1 MTANT
6 QEGEI
11 TMITYK
17 ALAIDNAD
25 DFLFGHSPH
34 PLTLKNGLVLG
45 GGTVYPELNF
55 TLPIMTIEE
64 NTMPEVRKQY
74 TQMIQESTRRAVE
87 LGAEGFIVEFELLPE
102 LTRHPEW
109 GAEITKILR
118 ETLSDAEER
127 HGVKTALR
135 VTPNDLREFER
146 PPRLRSGPLFE
157 RMVESFDACA
167 RAGAD
172 MLAIESTGGKEIH
185 DEAIVNGDLAQS
197 VFSLAILGARDMG
210 FLWDEIVSVARQ
222 SGVVPSGDSACG
234 FGNTAMVLAE
244 QRSIPRV
251 WAALIRVMT
260 VPRSLVAFEHG
271 AVGPSKDCAYE
282 GVYLKAITGFPIS
295 LEGAEAACAHL
306 SPIGNIPKAVADLWS
321 NESVQNVR
329 LLSAMA
335 PTVSMEQL
343 VYGTRLM
350 NVATGHG
357 TDAAR
362 TLRNWFVESD
372 AHTDPQAYVL
382 KPDIAIDLARDI
394 IAETSPYART
404 RRAALATLQCLRRAH
419 ADGILAL
426 NAGELR
432 WLEHLSRQAD
442 ALPEDE
448 AEFIRSTQPLLNT
461 ARIHFDQ
468 YDL

>member
-1 MTANT
+1 MRKYQT
-6 QEGEI
+6 
-11 TMITYK
+11 
-17 ALAIDNAD
+17 LAIDNTD
-25 DFLFGHSPH
+25 EFLFGRSPK
-34 PLTLKNGLVLG
+34 PLTLKNGLVIG

-55 TLPIMTIEE
+55 TLPIMSIEKD
-64 NTMPEVRKQY
+64 TMPEVCQQY
-74 TQMIQESTRRAVE
+74 TQMIQEASTRAVE
-87 LGAEGFIVEFELLPE
+87 LGAEGFVAEFELLPE
-102 LTRHPEW
+102 LTRQPEW

-118 ETLSDAEER
+118 QTLSDTEQR

-146 PPRLRSGPLFE
+146 PPLLRRGPFFD
-157 RMVESFDACA
+157 RMIESFEACA
-167 RAGAD
+167 KAGAD

-210 FLWDEIVSVARQ
+210 FLWDQIVSVAHQ
-222 SGVVPSGDSACG
+222 TNVVPSGDSACG

-251 WAALIRVMT
+251 WSALIRVMT
-260 VPRSLVAFEHG
+260 VPRSLVAFERG

-306 SPIGNIPKAVADLWS
+306 SPIGNIPKALTDLWS
-321 NESVQNVR
+321 NESVQNVK
-329 LLSAMA
+329 LLGAMA

-343 VYGTRLM
+343 LYSTRLM
-350 NVATGHG
+350 NVASGHG

-362 TLRNWFVESD
+362 QLRDWFVESD

-382 KPDIAIDLARDI
+382 KPDIVIELARVI
-394 IAETSPYART
+394 MAETSPYART
-404 RRAALATLQCLRRAH
+404 RRAALATLECLRRAH
-419 ADGILAL
+419 NDEILAL
-426 NAGELR
+426 NAGEIR
-432 WLEHLSRQAD
+432 WLDNLSRQAD

-448 AEFIRSTQPLLNT
+448 IEFISATRPLLS
-461 ARIHFDQ
+461 AERVRLDE

>member
-1 MTANT
+1 MR
-6 QEGEI
+6 
-11 TMITYK
+11 TYQ

-34 PLTLKNGLVLG
+34 PLTLKNGLVIG

-55 TLPIMTIEE
+55 TLPIMSIEKS
-64 NTMPEVRKQY
+64 TMPEVCKQY
-74 TQMIQESTRRAVE
+74 TQMIQEACRRAVE
-87 LGAEGFIVEFELLPE
+87 LGAEGFVIEFELLPE
-102 LTRHPEW
+102 LTRYPEW

-118 ETLSDAEER
+118 DTISETEER

-146 PPRLRSGPLFE
+146 PPRMRSGPFFD
-157 RMVESFDACA
+157 RMVESFEACA

-197 VFSLAILGARDMG
+197 VFSLAILGARDME
-210 FLWDEIVSVARQ
+210 FLWDQIVSVSGQ
-222 SGVVPSGDSACG
+222 HGVVPSGDSACG

-251 WAALIRVMT
+251 WSALIRVMT
-260 VPRSLVAFEHG
+260 VPRSLVAFERG

-282 GVYLKAITGFPIS
+282 GVYLKAITGYPIS

-306 SPIGNIPKAVADLWS
+306 SPIGNIPKAVTDLWS
-321 NESVQNVR
+321 NESVQNVK
-329 LLSAMA
+329 LLGAMA

-343 VYGTRLM
+343 LYGTRLM
-350 NVATGHG
+350 NVAAGHG

-362 TLRNWFVESD
+362 TLRNWFIESD

-382 KPDIAIDLARDI
+382 KPDIVIDLARDI
-394 IAETSPYART
+394 IAETTPYGRT
-404 RRAALATLQCLRRAH
+404 RRAALATLECLRKAH
-419 ADGILAL
+419 SDGILTL
-426 NAGELR
+426 NAGEIR
-432 WLEHLSRQAD
+432 WLENLSRQAD

-448 AEFIRSTQPLLNT
+448 AEFITATQPLLS
-461 ARIHFDQ
+461 AERVHFDQ
-468 YDL
+468 YGL

>member
-1 MTANT
+1 MR
-6 QEGEI
+6 
-11 TMITYK
+11 TYQ

-34 PLTLKNGLVLG
+34 PLTLKNGLVIG

-55 TLPIMTIEE
+55 TLPVMTIEKS
-64 NTMPEVRKQY
+64 TMPEVCQQY
-74 TQMIQESTRRAVE
+74 TQMIQGVSTRAVE
-87 LGAEGFIVEFELLPE
+87 LGAEGFVVEFELLPE
-102 LTRHPEW
+102 LTRYPEW
-109 GAEITKILR
+109 GTEITKILR
-118 ETLSDAEER
+118 ETLSETEER

-146 PPRLRSGPLFE
+146 PPRMRSGPFFD
-157 RMVESFDACA
+157 RMVESFEACA
-167 RAGAD
+167 KAGAD

-210 FLWDEIVSVARQ
+210 FLWDQIVSVASQ
-222 SGVVPSGDSACG
+222 CGVVPSGDSACG

-251 WAALIRVMT
+251 WSALIRVMT
-260 VPRSLVAFEHG
+260 VPRSLVAFERG

-306 SPIGNIPKAVADLWS
+306 SPIGNIPKAVTDLWS
-321 NESVQNVR
+321 NESVQNVK
-329 LLSAMA
+329 LLGAMA

-343 VYGTRLM
+343 LYSTRLM
-350 NVATGHG
+350 NVAAGHG

-362 TLRNWFVESD
+362 TLRDWFIESD

-382 KPDIAIDLARDI
+382 KPDIVIGLARDI
-394 IAETSPYART
+394 IAETSPYSRT
-404 RRAALATLQCLRRAH
+404 RRAALGTLECLRSAH
-419 ADGILAL
+419 NNGILTL
-426 NAGELR
+426 NAGEVR
-432 WLEHLSRQAD
+432 WLENLSRQAD

-448 AEFIRSTQPLLNT
+448 AEFIAATQPLLN
-461 ARIHFDQ
+461 AERIHFDQ

>member
-1 MTANT
+1 MRKYQT
-6 QEGEI
+6 
-11 TMITYK
+11 
-17 ALAIDNAD
+17 LAIDNTD
-25 DFLFGHSPH
+25 EFLFGRSPK
-34 PLTLKNGLVLG
+34 PLTLKNGLVIG

-55 TLPIMTIEE
+55 TLPIMSIEKD
-64 NTMPEVRKQY
+64 TMPEVCQQY
-74 TQMIQESTRRAVE
+74 TQMIQEASTRAVE
-87 LGAEGFIVEFELLPE
+87 LGAEGFVAEFELLPE
-102 LTRHPEW
+102 LTRQPEW

-118 ETLSDAEER
+118 QTLSDTEQR

-146 PPRLRSGPLFE
+146 PPLLRSGPFFD
-157 RMVESFDACA
+157 RMMESFEACA
-167 RAGAD
+167 KAGAD

-210 FLWDEIVSVARQ
+210 FLWDQIVSVAHQ
-222 SGVVPSGDSACG
+222 TNVVPSGDSACG
-234 FGNTAMVLAE
+234 FGNTAMVLAD

-251 WAALIRVMT
+251 WSALIRVMT
-260 VPRSLVAFEHG
+260 VPRSLVAFERG

-306 SPIGNIPKAVADLWS
+306 SPIGNIPKAVTDLWS
-321 NESVQNVR
+321 NESVQNVK
-329 LLSAMA
+329 LLGAMA

-343 VYGTRLM
+343 LYSTRLM
-350 NVATGHG
+350 NVASRHG
-357 TDAAR
+357 TDATR
-362 TLRNWFVESD
+362 QLRDWFVESD

-382 KPDIAIDLARDI
+382 KPDIVIELARVI
-394 IAETSPYART
+394 MAETSPYART
-404 RRAALATLQCLRRAH
+404 RRAALATLECLRRAH
-419 ADGILAL
+419 NDETLAL
-426 NAGELR
+426 NAGEIR
-432 WLEHLSRQAD
+432 WLDNLSRQAD

-448 AEFIRSTQPLLNT
+448 IEFISATRPLLS
-461 ARIHFDQ
+461 AERVRLDE